1 MLEHISEADA
11 PPLLASQVF
20 NAEVFPD
27 PSHSTV
33 EPAAD
38 VVMEGTIVSLTV
50 TIVSHESVSCPSS
63 TVRETL
69 QEVGQDGS
77 ALSEYVGESAVELLK
92 LAPVQPEDDHE
103 CVSASPSVSIEAF
116 DNETEGELSLH
127 STS

>member
-1 MLEHISEADA
+1 VLEHISEADA

-33 EPAAD
+33 GPAAD

-50 TIVSHESVSCPSS
+50 TVVSQEFDVCPSS
-63 TVRETL
+63 TVRERS

-103 CVSASPSVSIEAF
+103 WVSVSPSVSIEAL
-116 DNETEGELSLH
+116 DNETEG
-127 STS
+127 